1 MLSFTALVEDVQLHV
16 VKPVCCKFPYLTVE
30 VTALV
35 LYVGMVKN
43 YHGEKKGLE
52 FCTLSHESWVD
63 EFARNQRLQGGESIL
78 WNAAEEKGNLKWKE
92 GGRWVYYTH
101 T

>member
-16 VKPVCCKFPYLTVE
+16 VKLLPVCCKFPYLTVE

-43 YHGEKKGLE
+43 YHGEKKSLLE
-52 FCTLSHESWVD
+52 FCTLSHES
-63 EFARNQRLQGGESIL
+63 
-78 WNAAEEKGNLKWKE
+78 
-92 GGRWVYYTH
+92 
-101 T
+101 